1 MLRSE
6 FFDLAGVGQSQTLS
20 DLSVMRYREL
30 RGDIFLGDEQCK
42 RNVEAITSWTLA
54 VLYLLFGKM
63 SFTGR
68 ERTKPV

>member
-1 MLRSE
+1 MQYW
-6 FFDLAGVGQSQTLS
+6 G
-20 DLSVMRYREL
+20 L

-42 RNVEAITSWTLA
+42 RNVEAITSWTQA